1 MTDASEGPRA
11 QIRLPYFYIREDFMK
26 VLKKFAA
33 YYKPYKK
40 IFYLDLLCAAIISAV
55 DLIYPQILRSAANQW
70 FTGSPE
76 SIYRILGLLFA
87 ALLGLYLLQ
96 TVCKYYVT
104 YQGARDR
111 VPIWSAI
118 CERICSITTNGC
130 PFPIMIKTTPAR

>member
-1 MTDASEGPRA
+1 
-11 QIRLPYFYIREDFMK
+11 MK

-87 ALLGLYLLQ
+87 ALAAWAATALEVELLRKCFGGFLI
-96 TVCKYYVT
+96 VIGGMELFGK
-104 YQGARDR
+104 G
-111 VPIWSAI
+111 
-118 CERICSITTNGC
+118 ERS
-130 PFPIMIKTTPAR
+130 

>member
-1 MTDASEGPRA
+1 
-11 QIRLPYFYIREDFMK
+11 MK

-87 ALLGLYLLQ
+87 ALLDS
-96 TVCKYYVT
+96 TFC
-104 YQGARDR
+104 RR
-111 VPIWSAI
+111 SAN
-118 CERICSITTNGC
+118 ITSPTRG
-130 PFPIMIKTTPAR
+130 T

>member
-76 SIYRILGLLFA
+76 SIYRILARNGY
-87 ALLGLYLLQ
+87 LY
-96 TVCKYYVT
+96 
-104 YQGARDR
+104 GARYAKGSVR
-111 VPIWSAI
+111 SLRTAVL
-118 CERICSITTNGC
+118 
-130 PFPIMIKTTPAR
+130 FLL